1 MVDSETPLNW
11 QPDVLGSGFEQV
23 ALPQGKDPDSGTRVD
38 AVLVRDVRASQSAM
52 RKPAVLWVH
61 GMSDYFFQT
70 HVADEFASQGY
81 PFYALDLRRC
91 GRALK
96 NGERPHFTLSM
107 TRYFS
112 ELTQALRILARQ
124 HGSVIVLAHS
134 TGGLIVPLW
143 ADHLRREHPED
154 HSKLHAV
161 ILNSPWLD
169 MQFPA
174 WQVALLKPVLNAFG
188 AIFPSLPLLQRGEG
202 TYGKSIHKD
211 FHGEW
216 DFNTTWKPINGHRK
230 YLGWIRA
237 VLQGQEQIHAGNV
250 YTGVPTL
257 TLCSSHSYLG
267 EEYSPAADTA
277 DTVLDVDQIQ
287 RWAPTLSAHA
297 QVQAIDGARHDVF
310 LSERHA
316 REAAFKAVFTWLDGL
331 AATQ

>member
-52 RKPAVLWVH
+52 HKPAVLWVH

-96 NGERPHFTLSM
+96 KGERPHFTLSM
-107 TRYFS
+107 TRYFP

-154 HSKLHAV
+154 HSKLHSV

-211 FHGEW
+211 EHGEW
-216 DFNTTWKPINGHRK
+216 DFNTEWKPIDGHRK

-237 VLQGQEQIHAGNV
+237 VLQGQEQIHAGDV
-250 YTGVPTL
+250 DTGVPTL

-316 REAAFKAVFTWLDGL
+316 REAAFKTVFTWLDGL

>member
-52 RKPAVLWVH
+52 HKPAVLWVH

-70 HVADEFASQGY
+70 HVADEFASHGY

-96 NGERPHFTLSM
+96 KGDRPHFTLSM
-107 TRYFS
+107 TRYFP

-143 ADHLRREHPED
+143 ADHLRREHPDD

-211 FHGEW
+211 EHGEW
-216 DFNTTWKPINGHRK
+216 DFNTEWKPIDGHRK

-237 VLQGQEQIHAGNV
+237 VLQGQEQIHAGDV
-250 YTGVPTL
+250 DTGVPTL

-287 RWAPTLSAHA
+287 RRAPTLSAHA